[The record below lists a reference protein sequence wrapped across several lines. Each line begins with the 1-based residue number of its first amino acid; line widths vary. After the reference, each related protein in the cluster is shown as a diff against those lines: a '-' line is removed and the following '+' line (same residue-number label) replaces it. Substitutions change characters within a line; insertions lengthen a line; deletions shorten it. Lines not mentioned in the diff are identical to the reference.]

1 MIRRPPRS
9 TRTDTLFPYTT
20 LFRSK
25 IRTCDINSSRTF
37 QRAGAAA
44 VDMGFG
50 DVAPALLTGA
60 IDAVVTSADAGSS
73 ASLGEFLPYFHEI
86 NWNFPISLITVNE
99 GVWTELP
106 EDLKTAVREAGAE
119 TSVQAFARLDALVE
133 ENYEEMRKEGVTVI
147 TDTPQEIQIGR
158 AHD

>member
-1 MIRRPPRS
+1 
-9 TRTDTLFPYTT
+9 
-20 LFRSK
+20 
-25 IRTCDINSSRTF
+25 
-37 QRAGAAA
+37 
-44 VDMGFG
+44 MGFG

-119 TSVQAFARLDALVE
+119 TSVQAFARLDALE
-133 ENYEEMRKEGVTVI
+133 
-147 TDTPQEIQIGR
+147 IGR
-158 AHD
+158 ASCRERVCQYV

>member
-1 MIRRPPRS
+1 MYHAHLEEFLSEEYDHVVVSASAFPPS
-9 TRTDTLFPYTT
+9 GICTRKPLESLGDLKG
-20 LFRSK
+20 LK
-25 IRTCDINSSRTF
+25 IRTFDINSTRTF

-86 NWNFPISLITVNE
+86 NWNFPISLITVTE
-99 GVWTELP
+99 GVWTEL
-106 EDLKTAVREAGAE
+106 DRKST
-119 TSVQAFARLDALVE
+119 RL
-133 ENYEEMRKEGVTVI
+133 NSS
-147 TDTPQEIQIGR
+147 
-158 AHD
+158 H